1 MKKRFLSIL
10 ATLCLCLTLLPATA
24 LADSSVDRPPLQV
37 DSWAGLQENII
48 QSEDKEDNVIN
59 IQLTKGIIWD
69 RGSIVIP
76 EGKTVTLDLNGC
88 KIDANKSGTAIQV
101 FGTLTINNSGESQ
114 SGMLDTGPA
123 GGAIMNGTATS
134 GSPAGGIYIAP
145 GGQVTMNGGWIALCK
160 TSLSNKVNG
169 NTNYYGSGGV
179 YISENASFTMNSGI
193 IQDCTTDIDK
203 TSDVTAGSVVNN
215 GTFTIGTFV
224 NITFGYQS
232 TIPKVPSVYNC
243 EKGIFTSNSGF
254 VYGNITNKG
263 TIQRTTPIPN
273 DANIKGFAGT
283 VTNRGSITGGKF
295 SGTVTNNNL
304 ISGGTFLNT
313 VSNVTSATIS
323 NGTFS
328 SEVTNKGSITGG
340 TFSGMVKNSQ
350 GKITNGTFT
359 GTVENKNGEML
370 GKISGGDFSKANIT
384 NGRYTVD
391 ITIGQNMTIR
401 SGDAKQIGLIV
412 QDMTPVVVTAD
423 DGYYFPVDYPVAEKD
438 GVTVTRNS
446 ASQVTVSG
454 MPYFNVDITLKDAT
468 AKTKAATPSA
478 VFTAT
483 DSDTGKLTDVDSGMQ
498 YSLDKGATWKNING
512 SSAELTGL
520 TSSTE
525 IWIIKKGGETA
536 LDSAIQTIKLTQA
549 ATPNA
554 TFAATGTSTG
564 TLNGVTSGMQYRI
577 GKGEWSDITGGSA
590 ALNGLSKGSV
600 IHVRRTG
607 GENTLF
613 SQSQDITLA
622 QAEKPNATFTATD
635 ASTGTLSGVTTGMK
649 YKIGNGGWN
658 EISSNADIS
667 LNDLSACTI
676 SVMQRGGEK
685 LDSETQTIQVT
696 KPNAPAVTAQ
706 NCINGNDGKLT
717 GVNNTM
723 EYRSSGA
730 GSWIAI
736 DGSEIPDLAA
746 GSYEVRYK
754 ANGTALASAP
764 QTVTIGSYAAQ
775 LTKSNNDVSYY
786 DSLKAAVD
794 AATSN
799 SGSTVKLL
807 QNCTSGQISIT
818 DECNFTIDL
827 NGKTINSTDTA
838 LIRLETDRR
847 QQSIQLINTAS
858 QNAAVHANQAV
869 YLSQNSHLTIGT
881 PDGSSKILFE
891 LSDTLFT
898 AGDNSNGT
906 TITIYGGTYKTIGDW
921 AVSVQNKG
929 AAATIYGGTFIGT
942 NAGVRLHNNTS
953 PIDTLTI
960 YGGTFYADK
969 SEGFGLRVSG
979 SQSKALLQGGT
990 YASICVTDSNTL
1002 SSILSEGYAYKD
1014 NTNNWVNNPNGN
1026 SLAKVM
1032 VQKAPIQNLSVIAP
1046 AETVYGQPVSITAT
1060 PTLLNSSSEVSYKW
1074 YQGNDEISDANESVY
1089 NTAVGLDAGSYTFR
1103 CEVSC
1108 DGYITSKSVDLKVS
1122 KADCQITPPAAKEN
1136 LVYTGK
1142 EQALITAGKADGG
1155 TMKYSLNGT
1164 DWQDTVPVGTNA
1176 GTYTVQYQVIGDGNH
1191 NNTKPASVSVTIAR
1205 QLVEVPEAD
1214 ATVFTYDGEK
1224 KTYTIAENDNYT
1236 VANTEQTNAGTYT
1249 VTVTLKDTENFVW
1262 NDKTDA
1268 MKEFPFVIAPAKV
1281 TVTIKDKSAYVGS
1294 KTAPDLRNPEE
1305 DKDYTI
1311 SGLIGEDTLTGRVKL
1326 KYNPATPDLTKVSDM
1341 TQITDNGSTL
1351 ANSNYDVTYVEGKL
1365 TVTHRPSSGGSS
1377 SGSSTVKTET
1387 TKNDDGSTTKT
1398 ETKKDGTVIET
1409 TTGKDGSVTKI
1420 ETKAETKPDGT
1431 KAETKS
1437 ETVTNKDGSKIESET
1452 RTETKKDGT
1461 VTESKTETITSKDGT
1476 KSETKSETKTD
1487 KNGVTSGTETT
1498 KTTTANGST
1507 GMTVTTIKNGES
1519 KTAAEAKV
1527 SSKAVED
1534 AKKNGEAVKAPVEVK
1549 ASRNSN
1555 TAPTVKV
1562 ELPKNSGETKVEIPV
1577 SNVKPGTVAV
1587 LVHPD
1592 GTEEILKDSIPTE
1605 DGIRL
1610 TVDGNATVK
1619 IVDNSKGFIDI
1630 RDHWAEDAI
1639 DFVSARGLVNGMS
1652 ATIYA
1657 PNNSTTRAQLWTIL
1671 ARQNDVDLTGGSIWY
1686 EKAQNW
1692 AKEKGISDG
1701 TNPNGTINRAQ
1712 MVTMLWR
1719 AMGQPAPTAA
1729 ATFTDVSADS
1739 YYAQA
1744 VAWAIENGI
1753 TTGVGGGR
1761 FDPNS
1766 TCTRAQIATF
1776 LYRLYLSR

>member
-24 LADSSVDRPPLQV
+24 MAESDSIDQAKFFV
-37 DSWAGLQENII
+37 DSWGDLRDTLTNSTEA
-48 QSEDKEDNVIN
+48 VIN
-59 IQLTKGIIWD
+59 AQLTQGITWEK
-69 RGSIVIP
+69 GSIVIP

-88 KIDANKSGTAIQV
+88 KIDAQNQGTAIQV
-101 FGTLTINNSGESQ
+101 YGTLTINNSGESQ
-114 SGMLDTGPA
+114 SGMQDTGPA
-123 GGAIMNGTATS
+123 GGAIMYGTATS
-134 GSPAGGIYIAP
+134 DSPAGGIYIAP
-145 GGQVTMNGGWIALCK
+145 GGQVTMNGGWIALCT
-160 TSLSNKVNG
+160 TSLSKENNSSG
-169 NTNYYGSGGV
+169 STEYYGSGGV
-179 YISENASFTMNSGI
+179 YISENAGFTMNSGF
-193 IQDCTTDIDK
+193 IQDCTTEVAKPSNHI
-203 TSDVTAGSVVNN
+203 TAGGVVNN

-224 NITFGYQS
+224 NITYGYQS
-232 TIPKVPSVYNC
+232 TIPNVPSVYNC
-243 EKGIFTSNSGF
+243 ENGIFTSNSSF

-273 DANIKGFAGT
+273 DANLKGFAGT

-295 SGTVTNNNL
+295 SGEVKNNKL
-304 ISGGTFLNT
+304 ISGGTFLDT
-313 VSNVTSATIS
+313 VSNGISATIS
-323 NGTFS
+323 DGTFS

-340 TFSGMVKNSQ
+340 TFSGMVKNGQ

-359 GTVENKNGEML
+359 GTVENKNNTVL
-370 GKISGGDFSKANIT
+370 GRISGGDFSKAEIT

-401 SGDAKQIGLIV
+401 SGDAKQTGLIV
-412 QDMTPVVVTAD
+412 QEMTPVVVTAD
-423 DGYYFPVDYPVAEKD
+423 NGYYFPTDYPVDEQD
-438 GVTVTRNS
+438 GVTVTRDS
-446 ASQVTVSG
+446 ASQVRVSG
-454 MPYFNVDITLKDAT
+454 MPCFNVDITLPAAE
-468 AKTKAATPSA
+468 AKTQAETPKAS
-478 VFTAT
+478 FTAT
-483 DSDTGKLTDVDSGMQ
+483 GSDTGTLSNVDSGMQ
-498 YSLDKGATWKNING
+498 YSLDKGATWKNINS

-520 TSSTE
+520 TSNTE
-525 IWIIKKGGETA
+525 IQIIKRGGETA
-536 LDSAIQTIKLTQA
+536 TDSDAQTITLTQA
-549 ATPNA
+549 EKPNA
-554 TFAATGTSTG
+554 TFAATGTDSG

-577 GKGEWSDITGGSA
+577 DNGEWSDITGESA

-600 IHVRRTG
+600 IHVRTKG
-607 GENTLF
+607 GGTVLF
-613 SQSQDITLA
+613 SQPQDITLE
-622 QAEKPNATFTATD
+622 QAEKPTVTFTATD
-635 ASTGTLSGVTTGMK
+635 ANTGTLSGVTAGMK
-649 YKIGNGGWN
+649 YKIGDGDWN

-676 SVMQRGGEK
+676 SVIQRGGEK
-685 LDSETQTIQVT
+685 LDSDAQTITVT

-717 GVNNTM
+717 DVNNTM

-736 DGSEIPDLAA
+736 DGDEVTGLAA

-794 AATSN
+794 AAKNN

-818 DECNFTIDL
+818 NACNFTIDL
-827 NGKTINSTDTA
+827 NGRTITSTDDA
-838 LIRLETDRR
+838 LIRLETDGRK
-847 QQSIQLINTAS
+847 QSIQLINTAS
-858 QNAAVHANQAV
+858 QNATVHANQVV
-869 YLSQNSHLTIGT
+869 YLSRSSHLTIGT

-990 YASICVTDSNTL
+990 YASICVTDSNSL
-1002 SSILSEGYAYKD
+1002 SGILSAGYAYKD
-1014 NTNNWVNNPNGN
+1014 NTHNWVNNPNGN
-1026 SLAKVM
+1026 SLTEVT
-1032 VQKAPIQNLSVIAP
+1032 VQKAPVQKLSVTAP
-1046 AETVYGQPVSITAT
+1046 AETVYGQPVSITAS
-1060 PTLLNSSSEVSYKW
+1060 PALLDSSSEVSYKW
-1074 YQGNDEISDANESVY
+1074 YQGNTEIAGASESVY

-1108 DGYITSKSVDLKVS
+1108 DGYITSQSVDLKVN
-1122 KADCQITPPAAKEN
+1122 KADCQITPPTAKEN

-1155 TMKYSLNGT
+1155 TMQYSLNGT

-1176 GTYTVQYQVIGDGNH
+1176 GTYTVQYQVIGDSNH
-1191 NNTKPASVSVTIAR
+1191 NDSAPASVSVTIDR
-1205 QLVEVPEAD
+1205 QPVDVPKED

-1224 KTYTIAENDNYT
+1224 KTYTIAANDNYT

-1249 VTVTLKDTENFVW
+1249 VTVTLKDTKNFVW

-1268 MKEFPFVIAPAKV
+1268 VKEFPFVIAPAKV

-1294 KTAPDLRNPEE
+1294 KTAPDLSKPEI

-1311 SGLIGEDTLTGRVKL
+1311 SGLIGEDTLTGSVKL
-1326 KYNPATPDLTKVSDM
+1326 KYNPATPDLTKVNDM
-1341 TQITDNGSTL
+1341 TQIVNNGSTL
-1351 ANSNYDVTYVEGKL
+1351 ANSNYDVTYVDGKL
-1365 TVTHRPSSGGSS
+1365 TVTYRPSSGGSS

-1409 TTGKDGSVTKI
+1409 TTGKDGSVTKT

-1437 ETVTNKDGSKIESET
+1437 ETVTNKDGSKVESET

-1507 GMTVTTIKNGES
+1507 GMTVTTIENGES
-1519 KTAAEAKV
+1519 KTEAAAKV
-1527 SSKAVED
+1527 SGKAVED

-1549 ASRNSN
+1549 ATRNSN

-1562 ELPKNSGETKVEIPV
+1562 ELPKGTGETKVEIPV

-1592 GTEEILKDSIPTE
+1592 GTEEIVKNSVPTE
-1605 DGIRL
+1605 NGIQL
-1610 TVDGNATVK
+1610 TVDGSATVK
-1619 IVDNSKGFIDI
+1619 IIDNSKGFIDTQ
-1630 RDHWAEDAI
+1630 DHWAKDAI

-1671 ARQNDVDLTGGSIWY
+1671 ARQNDADLNGGSIWY

-1692 AKEKGISDG
+1692 AKSEGVSDG
-1701 TNPNGTINRAQ
+1701 ANPNAAINRAQ

-1719 AMGQPAPTAA
+1719 AMGQPAPATA

-1739 YYAQA
+1739 YYAGA
-1744 VAWAIENGI
+1744 VSWAVENGV

-1761 FDPNS
+1761 FDPTA
-1766 TCTRAQIATF
+1766 TCTRAQIAAF
-1776 LYRLYLSR
+1776 LARSMK

>member
-1 MKKRFLSIL
+1 MVPPKEEPNDFHHGGITMKKRFLSIL

-24 LADSSVDRPPLQV
+24 MAGSSTTVDVSTWADLQAAIDGNNDAILTSNITWGGSS
-37 DSWAGLQENII
+37 
-48 QSEDKEDNVIN
+48 
-59 IQLTKGIIWD
+59 LT
-69 RGSIVIP
+69 VP
-76 EGKTVTLDLNGC
+76 TGKNVTLDLNGC
-88 KIDANKSGTAIQV
+88 KIDAQNQGTAIQV
-101 FGTLTINNSGESQ
+101 YGTLTINNSGTSQ
-114 SGMLDTGPA
+114 SGMPDTGPA

-134 GSPAGGIYIAP
+134 DSPAGGIYIAP
-145 GGQVTMNGGWIALCK
+145 GGQVTMNGGWIALCT
-160 TSLSNKVNG
+160 TSLSKE
-169 NTNYYGSGGV
+169 NTSSGSTEYYGSGGV
-179 YISENASFTMNSGI
+179 YISENASFTMNSGF
-193 IQDCTTDIDK
+193 IQDCTTEVTKPSNHI
-203 TSDVTAGSVVNN
+203 TAGGVVNN

-224 NITFGYQS
+224 NITYGYQS
-232 TIPKVPSVYNC
+232 TIPQVPSVYNC
-243 EKGIFTSNSGF
+243 ENGIFTSNSGF
-254 VYGNITNKG
+254 VFGNIANKG

-304 ISGGTFLNT
+304 ISGGTFLGT
-313 VSNVTSATIS
+313 VSNGTDATIS

-340 TFSGMVKNSQ
+340 TFSGTVKNSQ
-350 GKITNGTFT
+350 GTITNGTFT
-359 GTVENKNGEML
+359 GTVENKNNRML
-370 GKISGGDFSKANIT
+370 GRISGGDFSKAHIT
-384 NGRYTVD
+384 NGKYTVD
-391 ITIGQNMTIR
+391 VTIGQNMTIR

-412 QDMTPVVVTAD
+412 QNMTPVVVTAD
-423 DGYYFPVDYPVAEKD
+423 NGYYFPVDYPVDEKD
-438 GVTVTRNS
+438 GVKVTRNS

-454 MPYFNVDITLKDAT
+454 MPCFNVDITLPAAT
-468 AKTKAATPSA
+468 AKTQAAAPSA

-483 DSDTGKLTDVDSGMQ
+483 GSDTGTLSNVDSGMQ
-498 YSLDKGATWKNING
+498 YRLDGGNWTDING
-512 SSAELTGL
+512 PSAELTGL

-525 IWIIKKGGETA
+525 IQIIKKGGATA
-536 LDSAIQTIKLTQA
+536 TDSAIQTIKLTQA
-549 ATPNA
+549 ATPTA
-554 TFAATGTSTG
+554 SFAATGTDSG
-564 TLNGVTSGMQYRI
+564 TLNGGTSGMQYRI
-577 GKGEWSDITGGSA
+577 GKGEWSDITGESA
-590 ALNGLSKGSV
+590 ALTGLSKGSV
-600 IHVRRTG
+600 IHVRTKG
-607 GENTLF
+607 GGTVLF
-613 SQSQDITLA
+613 SQPQDITLE
-622 QAEKPNATFTATD
+622 QVEKPTATFTATD

-649 YKIGNGGWN
+649 YKIGDGGWN

-676 SVMQRGGEK
+676 SVMQRDGKK

-696 KPNAPAVTAQ
+696 KPNAPAASVQ

-717 GVNNTM
+717 GVDDTM

-730 GSWIAI
+730 GSWTAI
-736 DGSEIPDLAA
+736 DGSEVPGLAA

-775 LTKSNNDVSYY
+775 LTKSNTDVSYY
-786 DSLKAAVD
+786 NSLLEAVD

-807 QNCTSGQISIT
+807 QNINVKAYSLVIEDCK
-818 DECNFTIDL
+818 NPFTIDL
-827 NGKTINSTDTA
+827 NGKTLSTDIDPTAHPGNLVFYLKNNDAPLTLINSASTPA
-838 LIRLETDRR
+838 VIRSQRAFH
-847 QQSIQLINTAS
+847 IQYSGSVI
-858 QNAAVHANQAV
+858 
-869 YLSQNSHLTIGT
+869 IGK
-881 PDGSSKILFE
+881 PDGSDNNIKFD
-891 LSDTLFT
+891 LSTMLAT
-898 AGDNSNGT
+898 SSENTGS
-906 TITIYGGTYKTIGDW
+906 ITIYGGTFECPVN
-921 AVSVQNKG
+921 VSTTANAGVSKV
-929 AAATIYGGTFIGT
+929 TLYGGTFSQIGVAAPT
-942 NAGVRLHNNTS
+942 
-953 PIDTLTI
+953 TLV
-960 YGGTFYADK
+960 GTLA
-969 SEGFGLRVSG
+969 
-979 SQSKALLQGGT
+979 
-990 YASICVTDSNTL
+990 
-1002 SSILSEGYAYKD
+1002 EGYAYKD

-1026 SLAKVM
+1026 SLTKVT
-1032 VQKAPIQNLSVIAP
+1032 VQKAPVQNLSVTAP
-1046 AETVYGQPVSITAT
+1046 EGTVYGQSVSITAS

-1074 YQGNDEISDANESVY
+1074 YQGNTEIAGANESVY
-1089 NTAVGLDAGSYTFR
+1089 TAVGLDAGSYTFR

-1108 DGYITSKSVDLKVS
+1108 DGYITSQSVDLKVN
-1122 KADCQITPPAAKEN
+1122 KADCQITPPAAVEK

-1155 TMKYSLNGT
+1155 TMQYSLNGT

-1205 QLVEVPEAD
+1205 QPVNVPEPD

-1224 KTYTIAENDNYT
+1224 KTYTIAANDNYT
-1236 VANTEQTNAGTYT
+1236 VANAEQTNAGTYT
-1249 VTVTLKDTENFVW
+1249 VSVTLKDTKNFVW

-1268 MKEFPFVIAPAKV
+1268 AKGYTFVIAPAKV

-1294 KTAPDLRNPEE
+1294 KTAPDLSNPEK

-1311 SGLIGEDTLTGRVKL
+1311 SGLIGEDTLTGSVKL

-1351 ANSNYDVTYVEGKL
+1351 ANSNYDVTYVDGKL
-1365 TVTHRPSSGGSS
+1365 TVTYRPSSGGSS

-1409 TTGKDGSVTKI
+1409 TTGKDGSVTKT
-1420 ETKAETKPDGT
+1420 ETKTETKPDGT
-1431 KAETKS
+1431 KVETKN
-1437 ETVTNKDGSKIESET
+1437 ETETNKDGSKVESET

-1507 GMTVTTIKNGES
+1507 GMTVTTIENGES

-1534 AKKNGEAVKAPVEVK
+1534 AKKNGEAVKAPVEVE
-1549 ASRNSN
+1549 ATRNSD

-1562 ELPKNSGETKVEIPV
+1562 ELPKGAGETKVEIPV

-1592 GTEEILKDSIPTE
+1592 GTEELLKDSIPTE
-1605 DGIRL
+1605 NGIQL
-1610 TVDGNATVK
+1610 TVDGSATVK
-1619 IVDNSKGFIDI
+1619 IIDNSKGFIDTQ
-1630 RDHWAEDAI
+1630 DHWAKDAI

-1671 ARQNDVDLTGGSIWY
+1671 ARQNDADLNGGNTWF
-1686 EKAQNW
+1686 ENAQNW
-1692 AKEKGISDG
+1692 AKAKGISDG
-1701 TNPNGTINRAQ
+1701 ANPNAAINRAQ

-1719 AMGQPAPTAA
+1719 AVGQPTAGGTA
-1729 ATFTDVSADS
+1729 NFTDVPTDS

-1744 VAWAIENGI
+1744 VAWAVENGI
-1753 TTGVGGGR
+1753 TAGVGGGR
-1761 FDPNS
+1761 FDPTA
-1766 TCTRAQIATF
+1766 TCTRAQIAAF
-1776 LYRLYLSR
+1776 LARSMK